1 MKLRFLN
8 DDAAAK
14 IAYEAAITADFAAR
28 DMAGQET
35 AMFGTGGAVAW
46 GNATSNEDKLELIY
60 MQKWVALFYMDH
72 IEAWSEIRRTDCPKL
87 SSHTAEEYPRTLCF
101 ILRVN

>member
-14 IAYEAAITADFAAR
+14 IAYEAAITGDFAAR

-35 AMFGTGGAVAW
+35 AMFGTGG
-46 GNATSNEDKLELIY
+46 GCCLGQL
-60 MQKWVALFYMDH
+60 QK
-72 IEAWSEIRRTDCPKL
+72 
-87 SSHTAEEYPRTLCF
+87 
-101 ILRVN
+101 

>member
-87 SSHTAEEYPRTLCF
+87 SSHQQKKYPRTLCF

>member
-1 MKLRFLN
+1 MIAEVKLRFLN

-60 MQKWVALFYMDH
+60 MQNGLLFLHGSYRSMERD
-72 IEAWSEIRRTDCPKL
+72 SPYRL
-87 SSHTAEEYPRTLCF
+87 S
-101 ILRVN
+101 

>member
-72 IEAWSEIRRTDCPKL
+72 IEAWSEFAVQTVLNCHHIQRKK
-87 SSHTAEEYPRTLCF
+87 YPRTLCF